1 MTIELEKEHASD
13 AKSTRLY
20 LRDIKRVPL
29 LTPQQE
35 TELAKRIKHGDH
47 KARERMI
54 RANLYLV
61 VRIARDYDGL
71 GMPLLDLIGE
81 GTVGLVKAV
90 ERFDPA
96 RNAKMSA
103 YASRWIKQA
112 MRRALSNQ
120 STTTSLPVHAV
131 DELGQLKRIGP
142 RSTREKPVR
151 YAPPSGWV
159 T

>member
-1 MTIELEKEHASD
+1 MTIELDKEHTQSAE
-13 AKSTRLY
+13 STRLY

-35 TELAKRIKHGDH
+35 TELAKRIKHGDQQ
-47 KARERMI
+47 ARERMI
-54 RANLYLV
+54 KANLYLV
-61 VRIARDYDGL
+61 VKIARDYDGL

-90 ERFDPA
+90 EQFDPA
-96 RNAKMSA
+96 RGAKMSA
-103 YASRWIKQA
+103 HASRWIRQA

-120 STTTSLPVHAV
+120 SRTTSLPVHAV
-131 DELGQLKRIGP
+131 DELGQLKRIEP

>member
-1 MTIELEKEHASD
+1 MTIELAKEPTQSAESL
-13 AKSTRLY
+13 RLY
-20 LRDIKRVPL
+20 LREIKRVPL

-47 KARERMI
+47 KAREHMI
-54 RANLYLV
+54 RANLRLV
-61 VRIARDYDGL
+61 VKIARDYDGL
-71 GMPLLDLIGE
+71 GLSLLDLIGE

-96 RNAKMSA
+96 RSAKMSD
-103 YASRWIKQA
+103 YAACWIKQA

-120 STTTSLPVHAV
+120 SRTISLPLHVV
-131 DELGQLKRIGP
+131 DQTGQLKRLDH
-142 RSTREKPVR
+142 RFAREKPVS

>member
-1 MTIELEKEHASD
+1 MTIKLEKEHISD
-13 AKSTRLY
+13 AESTRLY

-29 LTPQQE
+29 LTPQE
-35 TELAKRIKHGDH
+35 EIELAKRIKRGDH
-47 KARERMI
+47 KASERMI
-54 RANLYLV
+54 KANLYLV
-61 VRIARDYDGL
+61 VKIARDYDGL

-90 ERFDPA
+90 ERFNPA
-96 RNAKMSA
+96 RGAKMSA